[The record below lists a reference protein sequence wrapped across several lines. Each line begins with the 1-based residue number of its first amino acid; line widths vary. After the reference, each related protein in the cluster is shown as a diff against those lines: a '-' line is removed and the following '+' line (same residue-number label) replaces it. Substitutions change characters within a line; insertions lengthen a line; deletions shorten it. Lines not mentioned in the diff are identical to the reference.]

1 MENGTEGSGFSM
13 KNISN
18 KIKLLKMFYKENLKL
33 YQNQPYHFGDGDSL
47 SVNKSISQ

>member
-33 YQNQPYHFGDGDSL
+33 YQNL
-47 SVNKSISQ
+47 TISGTAIRSQ